1 MIPVKFKSL
10 DSVDVLYD
18 EMIKNIS
25 KKNAAMMDNIDQW
38 CRKELDRSLEY
49 IIKADY
55 EELENIRARYDNLPA
70 GTIPP
75 ESDPRYNT

>member
-49 IIKADY
+49 IIFQGK
-55 EELENIRARYDNLPA
+55 EWKEVSPGGGIWFCQV
-70 GTIPP
+70 GK
-75 ESDPRYNT
+75 

>member
-25 KKNAAMMDNIDQW
+25 KKMQQ
-38 CRKELDRSLEY
+38 
-49 IIKADY
+49 
-55 EELENIRARYDNLPA
+55 
-70 GTIPP
+70 
-75 ESDPRYNT
+75 

>member
-25 KKNAAMMDNIDQW
+25 KKNAAIMDKFVFIW
-38 CRKELDRSLEY
+38 GFSLS
-49 IIKADY
+49 ACGGFH
-55 EELENIRARYDNLPA
+55 P
-70 GTIPP
+70 
-75 ESDPRYNT
+75 

>member
-55 EELENIRARYDNLPA
+55 EELENIRARY
-70 GTIPP
+70 
-75 ESDPRYNT
+75 ERV

>member
-38 CRKELDRSLEY
+38 CRKELDRSFLQW
-49 IIKADY
+49 
-55 EELENIRARYDNLPA
+55 
-70 GTIPP
+70 
-75 ESDPRYNT
+75 

>member
-49 IIKADY
+49 II
-55 EELENIRARYDNLPA
+55 
-70 GTIPP
+70 
-75 ESDPRYNT
+75 

>member
-25 KKNAAMMDNIDQW
+25 KNSIN
-38 CRKELDRSLEY
+38 
-49 IIKADY
+49 
-55 EELENIRARYDNLPA
+55 
-70 GTIPP
+70 
-75 ESDPRYNT
+75 